1 MIIVKYVAKT
11 LGWKTGGSE
20 LSLFLWTLQVGNV
33 VFGIWLNGRKGG
45 GKGDFQGLGDE
56 GTKSHRCRCCC
67 IDFSLALLLI
77 LLLGLWLLAASCSR
91 ANVID
96 HTANNKGA

>member
-1 MIIVKYVAKT
+1 MAEK
-11 LGWKTGGSE
+11 G
-20 LSLFLWTLQVGNV
+20 V
-33 VFGIWLNGRKGG
+33 VRGFPGIG
-45 GKGDFQGLGDE
+45 GLGDE

-77 LLLGLWLLAASCSR
+77 LLLGLVLAAGCWLLAASCSR